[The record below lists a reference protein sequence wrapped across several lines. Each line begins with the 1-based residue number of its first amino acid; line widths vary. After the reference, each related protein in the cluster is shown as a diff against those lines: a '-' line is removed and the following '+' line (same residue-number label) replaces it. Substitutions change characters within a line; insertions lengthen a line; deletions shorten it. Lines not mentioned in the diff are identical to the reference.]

1 MEMLIR
7 SMKSVKRHI
16 SLSVKG
22 QIICRFSGLPSVKG
36 QIEAFRNLAY
46 TRQDKTL
53 AITAFSAMQRD
64 NGLFTRQGLIAFT
77 GRYVCIAHQKVLRII
92 FSR

>member
-1 MEMLIR
+1 MVRLKVYLYGDGNIR
-7 SMKSVKRHI
+7 SKESVKRHI

-46 TRQDKTL
+46 TRQNPCNNCVFCHAK
-53 AITAFSAMQRD
+53 
-64 NGLFTRQGLIAFT
+64 G
-77 GRYVCIAHQKVLRII
+77 
-92 FSR
+92 